1 MILDLILLR
10 HGIAEDVSSDN
21 LDSSRKLTE
30 KGKKKLQ
37 DNLPVLLPFID
48 SDHHIE
54 IWTSP
59 LKRAKETA
67 DILMPLV
74 KDAEL
79 VVCDFVAHG
88 DYQSFWAAIDKLDDN
103 KKHTIIIIGH
113 EPYLGNWSS
122 ELCGLRMP
130 FRKGAAAGIKLN
142 TRDAVDS
149 ELKWFL
155 QPKEMSLLLKLN
167 KFKKDIT
174 KY

>member
-30 KGKKKLQ
+30 KGKKKLH

-48 SDHHIE
+48 SDNPIE
-54 IWTSP
+54 VWTSP
-59 LKRAKETA
+59 LIRAKETA
-67 DILMPLV
+67 DILLPLL
-74 KDAEL
+74 KSAEL

-88 DYQSFWAAIDKLDDN
+88 DFQSFWAALDKLEDN
-103 KKHTIIIIGH
+103 KKHTIIIVGH

-122 ELCGLRMP
+122 ELCGLRLP

-155 QPKEMSLLLKLN
+155 QPKEMNLLLKNN
-167 KFKKDIT
+167 KSK
-174 KY
+174 